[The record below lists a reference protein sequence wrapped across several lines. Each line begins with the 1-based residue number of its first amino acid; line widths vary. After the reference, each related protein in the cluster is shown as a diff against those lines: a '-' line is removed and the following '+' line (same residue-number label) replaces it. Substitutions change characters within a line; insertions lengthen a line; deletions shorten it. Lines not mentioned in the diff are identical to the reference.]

1 MQLSDEE
8 QQLVTN
14 SSPRLIELITRVLAL
29 ILQLESRIRELE
41 NKLNLNS
48 SNSSIPPS
56 KDPLNKRKI
65 PNSRKSTNKKPGGQ
79 SGHIGT
85 TLHPV
90 EKPDIILSTGP
101 TFVQG
106 VVVQFKQN

>member
-1 MQLSDEE
+1 MRNN
-8 QQLVTN
+8 N
-14 SSPRLIELITRVLAL
+14 SSSRLIELITRLLAL
-29 ILQLESRIRELE
+29 ILQFESRIHELE

-48 SNSSIPPS
+48 SNRSIPPS

-65 PNSRKSTNKKPGGQ
+65 PNSHKPTTKKPGGQ
-79 SGHIGT
+79 NGHIGT

-106 VVVQFKQN
+106 AVVQFKQN